1 MINETISS
9 GRSTVLRKNNS
20 HELIITINKKRIQDI
35 FIINGNS
42 FKTKDISR
50 KDLIIKQ
57 NEYYMIINR
66 GHMPL
71 DIHYDQNISHHSIL
85 YNPYKYENSKKI
97 NLTLEKFIERYE
109 ISKNYIDTLPKWYS
123 FKFSYNNYNLIFVRP
138 EFGLSIQSHKHRS
151 EFWEIMGG
159 TPIIITGGKVHYF
172 VNEGIKFKT
181 PKNTYHSII
190 NVNMD
195 VNDFVVVKEEWQ
207 GEFDENDI
215 IRVFNPNRYY

>member
-9 GRSTVLRKNNS
+9 GRSTVLRKNDS
-20 HELIITINKKRIQDI
+20 HELIITLNTNKLEDI

-66 GHMPL
+66 GNMPIE
-71 DIHYDQNISHHSIL
+71 IHYDQNISHHFIL
-85 YNPYKYENSKKI
+85 YNPYKYEKSEKI
-97 NLTLEKFIERYE
+97 NFTSEMFIKRFE

-123 FKFSYNNYNLIFVRP
+123 FKFTYNDYNLIFVRP

-151 EFWEIMGG
+151 EFWEILGG
-159 TPIIITGGKVHYF
+159 TPIIITGSKVHYF
-172 VNEGIKFKT
+172 VKKGIKFKN

-190 NVNMD
+190 NVN
-195 VNDFVVVKEEWQ
+195 VELNDFVFMKEEWQ
-207 GEFDENDI
+207 GKFDENDI
-215 IRVFNPNRYY
+215 HRVFNPNKYY

>member
-9 GRSTVLRKNNS
+9 GRSTVLRKNDS
-20 HELIITINKKRIQDI
+20 HELIITINKKRLQDI

-50 KDLIIKQ
+50 KDLNIKQ

-66 GHMPL
+66 GHIPL

-97 NLTLEKFIERYE
+97 NLTLGEFIERYE

-123 FKFSYNNYNLIFVRP
+123 FKFTYNNYNLIFVRA

-159 TPIIITGGKVHYF
+159 TPIVITGGKVHYF

-190 NVNMD
+190 NVNVD
-195 VNDFVVVKEEWQ
+195 INDFVIVKEEWQ
-207 GEFDENDI
+207 GRFDENDI
-215 IRVFNPNRYY
+215 NRIFNPNRYY